1 MRQLIKI
8 LSGGIAVA
16 LLGVGLSA
24 CDPTEADPRLEPPLV
39 RVATVE
45 PAAPSRA
52 GVHGRHLR
60 THSEQSRLSRRR

>member
-24 CDPTEADPRLEPPLV
+24 CDPTEADPRVEPTLV
-39 RVATVE
+39 RVSTVE
-45 PAAPSRA
+45 SAAPATPPR
-52 GVHGRHLR
+52 
-60 THSEQSRLSRRR
+60 

>member
-24 CDPTEADPRLEPPLV
+24 CDPTEADPRLEAALV
-39 RVATVE
+39 RVATV
-45 PAAPSRA
+45 RA
-52 GVHGRHLR
+52 GRP
-60 THSEQSRLSRRR
+60 E